1 MASPSDLS
9 FLGRALRLARK
20 GGGGVSPNPMVGAVI
35 VRDGEVVG
43 EGWHRRAGEPHAEA
57 LALAAAGERARGA
70 TLFVTL
76 EPCAHHGRTPPC
88 ADAVV
93 EAGIAR
99 VVACHRDPDVRV
111 AGKGFAR
118 LRAAGVGVESGFLVS
133 QAIALNWRFL
143 VSTLNRRPA
152 VTVKWAMSLDG
163 KIAAVGG
170 RSRWISSPAARRW
183 ALAERVAHDA
193 TLVGSG
199 TVLAD
204 DPLLTRRGPG
214 AGQPNLRVVLDR
226 RLRTPPGARLFS
238 EPGMVVLYTDAAG
251 AGRDPARV
259 SELQAAGAQVVVLPA
274 VSPSLV
280 LSELHARGVRSV
292 LVEGGATVAAS
303 FVHAG
308 LYDRVAVVCAPK
320 LLGGATAPS
329 PLATALVEDPN
340 EAPRVEGLRGHR
352 AGEDLILEGFRSG
365 CSADLFSAVAE

>member
-93 EAGIAR
+93 AAGISR

-111 AGKGFAR
+111 AGKGFER

-152 VTVKWAMSLDG
+152 VRGL
-163 KIAAVGG
+163 AVRW
-170 RSRWISSPAARRW
+170 RSRAARR
-183 ALAERVAHDA
+183 A
-193 TLVGSG
+193 TS
-199 TVLAD
+199 
-204 DPLLTRRGPG
+204 TR
-214 AGQPNLRVVLDR
+214 LC
-226 RLRTPPGARLFS
+226 
-238 EPGMVVLYTDAAG
+238 
-251 AGRDPARV
+251 
-259 SELQAAGAQVVVLPA
+259 
-274 VSPSLV
+274 
-280 LSELHARGVRSV
+280 
-292 LVEGGATVAAS
+292 ATW
-303 FVHAG
+303 
-308 LYDRVAVVCAPK
+308 R
-320 LLGGATAPS
+320 
-329 PLATALVEDPN
+329 
-340 EAPRVEGLRGHR
+340 
-352 AGEDLILEGFRSG
+352 
-365 CSADLFSAVAE
+365 